1 MERFMSE
8 RLLNFLKSTERW
20 VKAGEIESFLGM
32 RPTEVRDCVNAL
44 RQSCEPVVSGPEG
57 YKYAT
62 SEQEVEDCL
71 RNLYARAK
79 SIRDAAIGLEKSK
92 SKVNGSPMQV
102 QAELFDFIPRRH
114 YG

>member
-1 MERFMSE
+1 MNE
-8 RLLNFLKSTERW
+8 RLLNFLKFSQRW
-20 VKAGEIESFLGM
+20 VKSGEIESFLGLK
-32 RPTEVRDCVNAL
+32 PTEVRDCVNSL
-44 RQSCEPVVSGPEG
+44 RQSCEPIVSGSEG

-71 RNLYARAK
+71 RNLYSRAK
-79 SIRDAAIGLEKSK
+79 SIREAAIGLEKSK
-92 SKVNGSPMQV
+92 SKVNGAPQQI